1 MDETTRKT
9 DPDDGAGAAQEA
21 NAEAAAGPPG
31 DDDLRR
37 KFREALDRK
46 NHASH
51 ASAAEAESSGK
62 AVAGHTNAKTQRMF
76 RRKSGG

>member
-1 MDETTRKT
+1 MEDT
-9 DPDDGAGAAQEA
+9 PADDGRKPTADEPQATPE
-21 NAEAAAGPPG
+21 
-31 DDDLRR
+31 DDLRR
-37 KFREALDRK
+37 KYREALDRK

>member
-1 MDETTRKT
+1 MEDT
-9 DPDDGAGAAQEA
+9 PVDDGRKPTPDEPQATPE
-21 NAEAAAGPPG
+21 
-31 DDDLRR
+31 DDLRR
-37 KFREALDRK
+37 KYREALDRK

>member
-1 MDETTRKT
+1 MEDTTA
-9 DPDDGAGAAQEA
+9 DGAT
-21 NAEAAAGPPG
+21 EAAEPE
-31 DDDLRR
+31 DDLRR

-51 ASAAEAESSGK
+51 ASAAEAESTGK

>member
-1 MDETTRKT
+1 MEDTTADGGT
-9 DPDDGAGAAQEA
+9 DAAEP
-21 NAEAAAGPPG
+21 E
-31 DDDLRR
+31 DDLRR

-51 ASAAEAESSGK
+51 ASAAEAESTGK